1 MSKKIDI
8 NITQASR
15 TEHVDLEQ
23 SLLALKISGKSIN
36 CTIVNSLRRVAF
48 DLIPTYAFVREAI
61 KIEKNTSKFNNDMM
75 RLKLSQIGYP
85 GYIFKHPNFKL
96 PTFILPEYFWKNVDY
111 SDKKREL
118 HENDKH
124 KIEMY
129 INKTNDGA
137 TVTNV
142 TSHDIT
148 FYENGTKITF
158 PYKKTPCSIVGLNPN
173 EEFKCYAVAQL
184 GIGEANCI
192 WSAASNAYYEQLKD
206 DETEY
211 IFTIESKGQIPEYE
225 ILVKCCEIIK
235 IKLGQIKEIVIRQ
248 HNTEEN
254 KNSNRITLI
263 LTNED
268 HTIGQLLNKALQ
280 DHPNIL
286 FSGVAMKDNLVKEV
300 LFKIVTKDANLIET
314 IFDSIDYLVDLFSKM
329 SKMFSDLSSK

>member
-1 MSKKIDI
+1 MTSKIDI
-8 NITQASR
+8 KITQVSKI
-15 TEHVDLEQ
+15 EHVDLEQ
-23 SLLALKISGKSIN
+23 SQLVLRIAGKSVN
-36 CTIVNSLRRVAF
+36 CTIVNTLRRASL

-96 PTFILPEYFWKNVDY
+96 PTFILPEHFWKNVDY

-118 HENDKH
+118 HENDKYR
-124 KIEMY
+124 IEMY
-129 INKTNDGA
+129 INKTNDSA
-137 TVTNV
+137 TVMNV

-148 FYENGTKITF
+148 FYENGTKITY
-158 PYKKTPCSIVGLNPN
+158 PYKKTPCAILGLNPK
-173 EEFKCYAVAQL
+173 EEFKCYAVAGI
-184 GIGEANCI
+184 GIGEANNI
-192 WSAASNAYYEQLKD
+192 WAAASNTFYEQLKD

-211 IFTIESKGQIPEYE
+211 LFTIESKGQIPEYE

-235 IKLGQIKEIVIRQ
+235 IKLGQIKEIVIKQ

-268 HTIGQLLNKALQ
+268 HTIGQLLNKVLQ
-280 DHPNIL
+280 DHPNVV
-286 FSGVAMKDNLVKEV
+286 FSGVAMRDNLVKEV
-300 LFKIVTKDANLIET
+300 LFKIVTKEANLIET
-314 IFDSIDYLVDLFSKM
+314 IFDNIDYLIDLFGKM
-329 SKMFSDLSSK
+329 SKMFTDLSAK